1 MTSGPAPPK
10 LRTVGLTKDFVTRPG
25 PLRVLD
31 RIDVSVGDGEFVC
44 MVGSSGC
51 GKSTLLAIAAG
62 LEQATEGEVL
72 LDGAPVTGPGAHC
85 GLVFQSFSLYPWRT
99 VAENVAFGLE
109 IAGLDRAAR
118 RKRVADYLDVME
130 LSAFADALPG
140 QLSGGMKQRT
150 AIARALATE
159 PEVLL
164 LDEPFGALDAQ
175 TRGSMQELILG
186 VWRTLGTSILMVT
199 HDVEEAVL
207 LSNRVY
213 VLSPRPGRVA
223 AELDIRLPDPRHRSM
238 LRDPEFQSLCH
249 RVDDLLGETMQAE
262 PTPSG

>member
-1 MTSGPAPPK
+1 MK
-10 LRTVGLTKDFVTRPG
+10 LRTVALTKDFPTKAG

-31 RIDVSVGDGEFVC
+31 EIEIGVHAREFVC
-44 MVGSSGC
+44 LLGSSGC

-62 LEQATEGEVL
+62 LEQPTSGAVL
-72 LDGAPVTGPGAHC
+72 LDGEPVVGPGAHC

-99 VAENVAFGLE
+99 VAQNVAFGLE
-109 IAGLDRAAR
+109 VAGLGREAKR
-118 RKRVADYLDVME
+118 RRVADYLEVMGLTE
-130 LSAFADALPG
+130 FANALPR

-164 LDEPFGALDAQ
+164 LDEPFGSLDAQ
-175 TRGSMQELILG
+175 TRASMQELILD
-186 VWRTLGTSILMVT
+186 VWRRLGTTILMVT
-199 HDVEEAVL
+199 HDVEEAAL

-223 AELDIRLPDPRHRSM
+223 AEVPMNLPAVRDRS
-238 LRDPEFQSLCH
+238 LRREPSFQSLCH
-249 RVDDLLGETMQAE
+249 DLDDLLAATMKPETA
-262 PTPSG
+262 PVL